1 MPDQL
6 FYNTGISTYFW
17 VVSNRK
23 RPERQGKVQLIDVR
37 ESWTKMR
44 KSLGNKRK
52 QISAEQIDEIT
63 RLYGA
68 FEENERVKVFPNEA
82 FGFMRITVERPL
94 RLRYQVT
101 DQTLAAL
108 EADKKISALEEDVR
122 EQIVDTVRSWDGTTF
137 DSDGAALRKQ
147 VSACL
152 KTLGVHKKPLENAV
166 IDALAVR
173 DPDAEPITDKKS
185 NPQPDPDLRD
195 NENVPLPAPAARYD
209 HDPSERLASPDHR
222 AAVNEYVQAEVRPY
236 VPDAWVD
243 HTKTKIGYEI
253 PLTRH
258 FYTYKPPRPLH
269 QIDAEIKQL
278 EHDIQQLLAQVT
290 E

>member
-1 MPDQL
+1 MQL
-6 FYNTGISTYFW
+6 
-17 VVSNRK
+17 V
-23 RPERQGKVQLIDVR
+23 DVR

-52 QISAEQIDEIT
+52 QISAEQIEEIT

-108 EADKKISALEEDVR
+108 EADKKITALEQDVR
-122 EQIVDTVRSWDGTTF
+122 EQLVGTVRSWDGTTF
-137 DSDGAALRKQ
+137 DSDGSALREQ

-173 DPDAEPITDKKS
+173 DPDAEPVTDKKS

-195 NENVPLPAPAARYD
+195 HENVPLPAPANRYD
-209 HDPSERLASPDHR
+209 PDPTGRLSSPDHR
-222 AAVNEYVQAEVRPY
+222 AAVNEYAQAEVRPY

-258 FYTYKPPRPLH
+258 FYRYEPPRPLH
-269 QIDAEIKQL
+269 QIDTEIKQL
-278 EHDIQQLLAQVT
+278 ETEIQQLLAEVT
-290 E
+290 T